1 MLTIVFL
8 AAILTV
14 FQLFGLWFRL
24 RAIEQQVSDI
34 SELLLPLLREECAT
48 PEYPPSVSQIPQS
61 QPVSHGGS
69 FPRNPTTSQPQ
80 TSPLTLNPSVSR

>member
-1 MLTIVFL
+1 MFTIVFL
-8 AAILTV
+8 AAIFTV

-34 SELLLPLLREECAT
+34 SELLLPLLREESAAE

-61 QPVSHGGS
+61 QSVNQIR
-69 FPRNPTTSQPQ
+69 RNGAD
-80 TSPLTLNPSVSR
+80 LKV